1 MLRYLRANLPRH
13 EIAPELSVPV
23 NTASTHIRSIYAK
36 LQVSDRSSAVQMLIG
51 SRAGSQQ
58 NERLSAIADSC
69 GLPAGALRRARGS
82 RRGGHSF
89 KRWPYRSSPVAEPW
103 RDSVWDSPLR
113 IRRCGLG
120 DVYGTMMSGTGE
132 WRARPTATEP
142 TMRCVAWDELPT
154 MIATFS
160 SGWASPMAVAPAIS

>member
-1 MLRYLRANLPRH
+1 VLRYLPANLPRH
-13 EIAPELSVPV
+13 EIATELSVPV

-58 NERLSAIADSC
+58 NERLSAIAGSC
-69 GLPAGALRRARGS
+69 GLPAGALRAPQALVAAA
-82 RRGGHSF
+82 F
-89 KRWPYRSSPVAEPW
+89 LERWPYRSSPVAEPW

-120 DVYGTMMSGTGE
+120 DKPHDHQA
-132 WRARPTATEP
+132 RA
-142 TMRCVAWDELPT
+142 CV
-154 MIATFS
+154 M
-160 SGWASPMAVAPAIS
+160 